1 MQKVSYRWHAQNQ
14 SGFRQVQTDS
24 QTSFNMFFL
33 CRVVCDESSQR
44 EGDPRGG
51 GGGVKVSH
59 FFILQY
65 TNESIRLM
73 CLASFIVDKV
83 QTSLNMFMREVGYLI
98 IVLNSVE

>member
-24 QTSFNMFFL
+24 QTSFNMFFHVEWSAMSHL
-33 CRVVCDESSQR
+33 KGRGTLGV
-44 EGDPRGG
+44 GG
-51 GGGVKVSH
+51 GEKWVI

-65 TNESIRLM
+65 TNESIRLK

-83 QTSLNMFMREVGYLI
+83 QTSFNMFMREVGYLI